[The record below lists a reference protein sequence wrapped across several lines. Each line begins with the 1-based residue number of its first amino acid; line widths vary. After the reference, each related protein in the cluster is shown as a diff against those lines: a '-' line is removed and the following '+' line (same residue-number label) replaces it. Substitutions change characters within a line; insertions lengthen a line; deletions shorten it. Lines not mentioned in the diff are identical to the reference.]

1 MKCYFSFKLEW
12 AWSQDLGPGRRSAQ
26 ICPCLSVLQFS
37 LRLGLLW
44 VRFPPFTPLP
54 PQTLGDPTTLSVPL
68 MVHTSHGKS
77 YKFYHWNNCKK
88 FNKTPKNMLLEP
100 TRTKIFRKS
109 DLLEINECMYFI
121 QSLRSFLLNFIF
133 FLSIYNHKFSERNI
147 WIIFCIISG
156 LGTHF
161 RAKILLFCW
170 SVQKSSEFRFVC
182 WANLINLFC
191 VPKRKSS
198 KLTKAKVNW
207 ISWEQFSSQT
217 DSFKIY
223 IEMGKIIKTKIAK
236 IYIS

>member
-1 MKCYFSFKLEW
+1 MKL
-12 AWSQDLGPGRRSAQ
+12 
-26 ICPCLSVLQFS
+26 
-37 LRLGLLW
+37 
-44 VRFPPFTPLP
+44 
-54 PQTLGDPTTLSVPL
+54 
-68 MVHTSHGKS
+68 
-77 YKFYHWNNCKK
+77 
-88 FNKTPKNMLLEP
+88 
-100 TRTKIFRKS
+100 
-109 DLLEINECMYFI
+109 
-121 QSLRSFLLNFIF
+121 
-133 FLSIYNHKFSERNI
+133 
-147 WIIFCIISG
+147 
-156 LGTHF
+156 

-236 IYIS
+236 IYILVLFKPPFRYIHHQWNCNVVLPHRLCVIKEYCVIFKPFYWSSKGFFALIKEIFD

>member
-1 MKCYFSFKLEW
+1 M
-12 AWSQDLGPGRRSAQ
+12 
-26 ICPCLSVLQFS
+26 
-37 LRLGLLW
+37 
-44 VRFPPFTPLP
+44 VRVTNFT
-54 PQTLGDPTTLSVPL
+54 TKTIV
-68 MVHTSHGKS
+68 K
-77 YKFYHWNNCKK
+77 N
-88 FNKTPKNMLLEP
+88 FNKKPKNMLLEP

-121 QSLRSFLLNFIF
+121 QSLRSFLLNLIYFP
-133 FLSIYNHKFSERNI
+133 SIYNHKFSERNI

-170 SVQKSSEFRFVC
+170 SVQKSSEFRIVC

-236 IYIS
+236 IYILVLFKPPFRHIHHQWSMWHKIILCDF